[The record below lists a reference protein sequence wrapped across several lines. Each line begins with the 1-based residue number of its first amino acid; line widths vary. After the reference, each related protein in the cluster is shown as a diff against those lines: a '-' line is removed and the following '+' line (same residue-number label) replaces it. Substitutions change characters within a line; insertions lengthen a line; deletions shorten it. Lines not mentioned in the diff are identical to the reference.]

1 MSALHD
7 SVNCAQI
14 FFDARLLARRGLM
27 ASSIGERIRELRTT
41 LRLTQDQFGNKIGVK
56 NGVVSAWEKGS
67 APVPDGR
74 VRIIRDEYN
83 ASIDWILKGEG
94 EMFQESTEDPNA
106 KRDAALE
113 YALSLIRKLPAVERN
128 DAVEFIRELV
138 RRCDDDYVSALRKPS
153 SKNAQSDVP
162 EIVIASADDDFNRS
176 GLYCNTIEESPNST
190 TRVVTLAR

>member
-1 MSALHD
+1 
-7 SVNCAQI
+7 
-14 FFDARLLARRGLM
+14 M

-138 RRCDDDYVSALRKPS
+138 RRCDDD
-153 SKNAQSDVP
+153 
-162 EIVIASADDDFNRS
+162 
-176 GLYCNTIEESPNST
+176 
-190 TRVVTLAR
+190 

>member
-1 MSALHD
+1 
-7 SVNCAQI
+7 
-14 FFDARLLARRGLM
+14 M

-162 EIVIASADDDFNRS
+162 EIVIASADDDFNEIS
-176 GLYCNTIEESPNST
+176 DDDEEFD
-190 TRVVTLAR
+190 LEDDYDDDDD